1 MGRSHAPDRFRE
13 AVSVPAG
20 RGLLVAIALTS
31 AVMVTEF
38 AGGLVANSLALLSD
52 AGHMLT
58 DVLAL
63 AMAWFA
69 VTVARRPVSSRKT
82 WGWHRIEILAAL
94 INGVLLILICLAI
107 VVEAWRRLRAPEPVA
122 GGLVLAVAA
131 IGLAADLVGMWF
143 LSRAG
148 RSVNVRAARMHLAGD
163 ALSSAGVL
171 VSGAVI
177 AATSWYRIDAL
188 VSFGIGCVILAGAWG
203 IIRETVDILM
213 EGAPHGIDPDE
224 VGRAI
229 GGLAG
234 VRGVHDLHVWCI
246 TSGMA
251 ALSGHV
257 ILDGEALARS
267 DEVLN
272 RIKEMLRV
280 RFGID
285 HTTIQFES
293 ETYTEVGE
301 VH

>member
-69 VTVARRPVSSRKT
+69 VTVARRPVSARKT

-163 ALSSAGVL
+163 ALSSAGVF